1 MLPPRV
7 VCCISS
13 SATAQRLVLWRLP
26 PVPRNVDARSLPNPI
41 PMETRLRTSI
51 GVETGALRDASSELL
66 SITHALAHSVPVA
79 AAPDCPPP
87 DRSRR

>member
-26 PVPRNVDARSLPNPI
+26 PVLRNVDASLPNPI

-66 SITHALAHSVPVA
+66 SITHTLAHSVPVA